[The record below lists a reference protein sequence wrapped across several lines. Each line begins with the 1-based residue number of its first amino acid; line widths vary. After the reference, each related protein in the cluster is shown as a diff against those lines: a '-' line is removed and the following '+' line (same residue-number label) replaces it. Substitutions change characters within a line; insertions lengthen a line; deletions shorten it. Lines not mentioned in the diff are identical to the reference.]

1 MSVTKGM
8 VKLEMNSSKLMK
20 WQLGACGAFAVF
32 LVFGSVQNSQAF
44 QQAHELKAGDS
55 SSPTLS
61 QQLEDED
68 AIVEDWAQRQPAG
81 RTRHYSESGG
91 NGSRST
97 EPEADS
103 GESSG
108 GSGIRSQTGRS

>member
-1 MSVTKGM
+1 
-8 VKLEMNSSKLMK
+8 MK

-44 QQAHELKAGDS
+44 QQAYAQKVGDS
-55 SSPTLS
+55 TSSSLS

-68 AIVEDWAQRQPAG
+68 AIVEDWAQRQPVG
-81 RTRHYSESGG
+81 RTRQYSESRG
-91 NGSRST
+91 NGSWST

-103 GESSG
+103 SESSG
-108 GSGIRSQTGRS
+108 GSGMRSQTGRS